1 MKLESLA
8 CLEKGAPRDPREKGV
23 RRASQALQVRLD
35 PRDPKAPLG
44 TTDPK
49 AAPALLVFPEILVLL
64 ESLALRVKMA
74 PLVTKGTMVRPD
86 KRDPQALL
94 ANQDRRGLQEK
105 GAPQA
110 PQAPKADRER
120 REPRGKLAWK
130 ALLGR
135 LAPLGPRGPPGSP
148 GLMACE
154 GSRALWVS
162 KVSRAPQALMAPLAP
177 WVPRDSPASKET
189 LAPKG
194 KRVIQA

>member
-1 MKLESLA
+1 VKLGSLA
-8 CLEKGAPRDPREKGV
+8 CLEKGAPRDPKEKEV
-23 RRASQALQVRLD
+23 RRASQALQVQLD
-35 PRDPKAPLG
+35 PLDPKAPLG
-44 TTDPK
+44 MTDPK

-64 ESLALRVKMA
+64 GSLAPRVKMA

-86 KRDPQALL
+86 KRDPQAPLV
-94 ANQDRRGLQEK
+94 NRDRRGLQER

-135 LAPLGPRGPPGSP
+135 LAPLVPRGPPGSP

-154 GSRALWVS
+154 GSQALWVS
-162 KVSRAPQALMAPLAP
+162 KVSRAPRAPMAPLAP
-177 WVPRDSPASKET
+177 WVPQDSLASKEI